1 MIEFFIPMITPTTTH
16 QQKKVRVVS
25 GKPVFYEPPKLKA
38 ARSKLM
44 GYLYEFAPE
53 ASINGPIRL
62 KVVWLYKE
70 TLRHKRGSYK
80 PTKPDLDNMQK
91 LLLDCMTDLGFWNDD
106 AQIASMLV
114 EKMYD
119 KVPGIYIKIEELE
132 VEV

>member
-1 MIEFFIPMITPTTTH
+1 MITPTTTH

-25 GKPVFYEPPKLKA
+25 GKPMFYEPANLKA

-53 ASINGPIRL
+53 TSINGPIRL

-70 TLRHKRGSYK
+70 TSENKRGAYK

-106 AQIASMLV
+106 AQITSMLV